1 MLSQARLARLRS
13 QLDASARQAD
23 AYVRAYMAAFRSEY
37 PEAGVAEVRELAKS
51 AIADALSVFGDQA
64 AEVAGQLFDELAAEA
79 GEDATAAIFDTIDP
93 SEVDRKV
100 RWLARRL
107 ADGDYP
113 GFEGSVR
120 DLTRYYV
127 RRQAFENMARN
138 CEVRRVRYARVPSG
152 TETCAFCFMLCSRGF
167 VYKSERTAGVGH
179 QYHDHCDCVIVPG
192 FGGGDQDH
200 QVEGYEPS
208 GMYERW
214 KACAR
219 TADVDADE
227 ALGNPELRRR
237 VLEEVETRDWRW
249 LYSGEEPE
257 VSYEGWSA
265 RDKRKLAEQEKWEH
279 AFLAKNGFPIFP
291 IPTDRAAPAN
301 IDLWM
306 SGELWELKS
315 VTGDVRRVGQRIDE
329 AVSKWDRL
337 HEAGLSIDSVPK
349 VIVDNT
355 RGRSSDDDVA
365 AEMRKKMIKY
375 AEKGFDEAYLIR
387 RDNTILHIR
396 SEAQARE

>member
-1 MLSQARLARLRS
+1 MLSQARLARLRN

-37 PEAGVAEVRELAKS
+37 PEADVAEVRELAKS

-138 CEVRRVRYARVPSG
+138 CEARRVRYARVPSG

-227 ALGNPELRRR
+227 ALGSPELRRR
-237 VLEEVETRDWRW
+237 VLDEVETRDWRW

-257 VSYEGWSA
+257 VSYGGWSA
-265 RDKRKLAEQEKWEH
+265 SHGRAEI
-279 AFLAKNGFPIFP
+279 IFTIASDWLTMEGMAGLRNFAWMVRP
-291 IPTDRAAPAN
+291 RAA
-301 IDLWM
+301 
-306 SGELWELKS
+306 S
-315 VTGDVRRVGQRIDE
+315 V
-329 AVSKWDRL
+329 A
-337 HEAGLSIDSVPK
+337 
-349 VIVDNT
+349 
-355 RGRSSDDDVA
+355 
-365 AEMRKKMIKY
+365 
-375 AEKGFDEAYLIR
+375 
-387 RDNTILHIR
+387 
-396 SEAQARE
+396 